1 MFTWMQVSHNLFSMI
16 LILAALFLLFLVL
29 FLITPL
35 DLSLGFRIR
44 GPLMQVSYK
53 IIWLGVA
60 IKKGFRDF
68 MPTIEPASADEPSST
83 DSPEHSSSHPVGIKS
98 LLDAIPAAIPSLKYL
113 SKSINFQKA
122 SCSLCFGLYD
132 PVQTAVMSGYLWSL
146 AAATGHLRTSIH
158 IEPCFEEQ
166 LLEGDIT
173 FELGVRMLW
182 PSVALINALREK
194 KIRELLIMII
204 RERR

>member
-29 FLITPL
+29 VLITPF

-53 IIWLGVA
+53 IIWLGVV
-60 IKKGFRDF
+60 IKKGF
-68 MPTIEPASADEPSST
+68 IEPASDDEPSST
-83 DSPEHSSSHPVGIKS
+83 DATGQGSSPPLGS
-98 LLDAIPAAIPSLKYL
+98 LLDAILAILPALKDL
-113 SKSINFQKA
+113 SKSINLQKA
-122 SCSLCFGLYD
+122 SCSLCFGLDD

-194 KIRELLIMII
+194 KIRELLIMIPLKNTLDS
-204 RERR
+204 

>member
-1 MFTWMQVSHNLFSMI
+1 MDAGLPQPVLDDIDFGSTNS
-16 LILAALFLLFLVL
+16 LV
-29 FLITPL
+29 F
-35 DLSLGFRIR
+35 
-44 GPLMQVSYK
+44 GPLFYHPPQSL
-53 IIWLGVA
+53 IWLENKRPDDADVLQNHLA
-60 IKKGFRDF
+60 WSCHKKGFRDF

>member
-29 FLITPL
+29 VLITPF

-53 IIWLGVA
+53 IIWLGVV
-60 IKKGFRDF
+60 IKKGF
-68 MPTIEPASADEPSST
+68 IEPASDDEPSST
-83 DSPEHSSSHPVGIKS
+83 DATGQGSSPPLGS
-98 LLDAIPAAIPSLKYL
+98 LLDAILAILPALKDL
-113 SKSINFQKA
+113 SKSINLQKA
-122 SCSLCFGLYD
+122 SCSLCFGLDD

-146 AAATGHLRTSIH
+146 AAATCPSRTSIH
-158 IEPCFEEQ
+158 IEPCFDKER
-166 LLEGDIT
+166 LEGDIT
-173 FELGVRMLW
+173 VELGARMLW
-182 PSVALINALREK
+182 PSVALIKALREK
-194 KIRELLIMII
+194 RIRELLIMMI